1 MKLFL
6 NTIFLLF
13 SLPLFSK
20 NQPFLENKNYLITL
34 SEIKSKGFEFR
45 ITHKAS
51 NISRVIKP
59 AIHVL
64 YSPNKPNLVES
75 AVDNYPVI
83 AWKYEQKRA
92 ESNFFRLPGGEYTAT
107 KVAKNNNSFDCYF
120 SKNEYG
126 KLFLKVELSENGDS
140 PSIIMEI
147 QAGREGWYSI
157 GFMGLSAVDPSKLDF
172 LYQPLTWS
180 WRRFPSQVCMS
191 EEAFSTTAA
200 TFMNFDGL
208 TEGVAPDPKMI
219 PYRYALSVKWG
230 KEANSLF
237 GLAIRNAI
245 GLAKPMIF
253 APLLG
258 GVNSNLKTSQKFT
271 FSSKYIL
278 FPGDWMKGSE
288 FILKDVF
295 KYKNERRNATL
306 SLNQTLENMIDFG
319 MNDKLSGWVDD
330 LKGFDYSFD
339 APGTVKVVSALHAL
353 GIALTMGDY
362 EVYMKRALP
371 LIEYVMSREKYLYSI
386 DENQKTQNPS
396 HFLNGP
402 CVEIGELAGLFEMTG
417 GKTPAFKFEADR
429 LFGKPRQL
437 NLLTITGGASWQD
450 YLARYKMSNNQEDLL
465 TAKKGALDYLS
476 QFNYPKDFSTSTGL
490 LDRQASFYTDFT
502 SKFFDLYELWEVT
515 KDKIFLDAA
524 HTGAREL
531 ILWSRSNPM
540 APDSLITVNS
550 GGMVD
555 GIFPGR
561 RSKANS
567 YEFDKRDMKTN
578 IAEQEIP
585 AWRTSLVGLTPEAS
599 STYTYGPIML
609 AHHAP
614 WLLRIAEAIGDKQMA
629 DVAYNAILGR
639 YANFPGYYFTSL
651 ATNVYQHPDYPM
663 HDYYDI
669 KYNAIFYNHVWS
681 HIALLNDF
689 LVSDA
694 FYRSNG
700 QIDFPSVYAPGY
712 AFLSSK
718 VYGHKP
724 GRIFDNE
731 NIKLWLPHK
740 AIMTANT
747 SFNYLF
753 GVGKDAL
760 YVVLMN
766 TSPKIE
772 NIDIQLNQDV
782 ITYNTGKNYRTI
794 IYDEKGSTQN
804 DEIKNGKI
812 QVVLPAHGLSTIK
825 ILDLIVDMPLFESI
839 DNQQQSY
846 SNNNFI
852 RKVSENNMLGTITA
866 MLINLT
872 SESSDAY
879 VFSNLTDKTIKKA
892 YLKYRIGTTDWQIVK
907 DAQYP
912 FEFTIHLSDPKQ
924 KFIFQWISED
934 QKGNKTESEEIS
946 LSNL

>member
-1 MKLFL
+1 MKLIL
-6 NTIFLLF
+6 TSLLLLF
-13 SLPLFSK
+13 SLHLLSK
-20 NQPFLENKNYLITL
+20 DPIFLENKNYLITL
-34 SEIKSKGFEFR
+34 SEKSSKDFAFK

-51 NISRVIKP
+51 HISRVIKP
-59 AIHVL
+59 SLQVL
-64 YSPNKPNLVES
+64 YSPMKPNLVES
-75 AVDNYPVI
+75 SVDKYPVI

-92 ESNFFRLPGGEYTAT
+92 ESNFFRLPGSEYTAT
-107 KVAKNNNSFDCYF
+107 KVAKNRNSFDCHF
-120 SKNEYG
+120 NQNEYG
-126 KLFLKVELSENGDS
+126 KLFLKIELSENGDS

-147 QAGREGWYSI
+147 QAEREGWYSI
-157 GFMGLSAVDPSKLDF
+157 GFTGLTAVDPAKLDF
-172 LYQPLTWS
+172 LYLPLTWS
-180 WRRFPSQVCMS
+180 WKRFPSQVCMS

-200 TFMNFDGL
+200 TFLNFDGF
-208 TEGVAPDPKMI
+208 TEGVAADPKMI
-219 PYRYALSVKWG
+219 PYRFALSVQWG

-237 GLAIRNAI
+237 GLAIRNAA

-258 GVNSNLKTSQKFT
+258 GLNSHLNSMQKYS

-278 FPGDWMKGSE
+278 IPGDWMAGSE
-288 FILKDVF
+288 YILKEVF
-295 KYKNERRNATL
+295 KYKNERQNATL

-330 LKGFDYSFD
+330 LKGFDYGFD

-362 EVYMKRALP
+362 EVYKKRALP

-386 DENQKTQNPS
+386 DETQKTQNPS
-396 HFLNGP
+396 HFLKGP

-437 NLLTITGGASWQD
+437 NLLTLTGGASWQD
-450 YLARYKMSNNQEDLL
+450 YLARYKMLDNQEDLM
-465 TAKKGALDYLS
+465 TAKKGASDYLS
-476 QFNYPKDFSTSTGL
+476 KFDYPKDFNTSTGL

-502 SKFFDLYELWEVT
+502 SKVFDLFELWEVSN
-515 KDKIFLDAA
+515 DKKFLDAA

-550 GGMVD
+550 GGIVD

-567 YEFDKRDMKTN
+567 YEFDKRDMKTK
-578 IAEQEIP
+578 IAEQKIP
-585 AWRTSLVGLTPEAS
+585 AWRTSLIGLTPEAS
-599 STYTYGPIML
+599 STYNYGPIML

-614 WLLRIAEAIGDKQMA
+614 WFLRIAEATGDRQMA
-629 DVAYNAILGR
+629 DVAYNTIVGR

-651 ATNVYQHPDYPM
+651 ATNVYQHPDYPL

-669 KYNAIFYNHVWS
+669 KYNAIFYNHIWP
-681 HIALLNDF
+681 HIALINDF

-694 FYRSNG
+694 FYRSSG

-731 NIKLWLPHK
+731 NIKLWLPKK
-740 AIMTANT
+740 AISTSNI

-753 GVGKDAL
+753 GAGKDAL
-760 YVVLMN
+760 YLVLMN
-766 TSPKIE
+766 TTSKIE
-772 NIDIQLNQDV
+772 NVEIQLNQDV
-782 ITYNTGKNYRTI
+782 ITYSSGKTYSAI
-794 IYDEKGSTQN
+794 VYDEKGNKQN
-804 DEIKNGKI
+804 DKIKNGKI
-812 QVVLPAHGLSTIK
+812 HAVLPAHGLSTIK
-825 ILDLIVDMPLFESI
+825 IEDLIADIPFFESI
-839 DNQQQSY
+839 DHQQQSY

-852 RKVSENNMLGTITA
+852 RNESENNMLGTITA

-872 SESSDAY
+872 AESSDAY
-879 VFSNLTDKTIKKA
+879 VFSNISDKTIKKA
-892 YLKYRIGTTDWQIVK
+892 CLKYRIGATDWQIVE

-924 KFIFQWISED
+924 KFIFKWISED
-934 QKGNKTESEEIS
+934 QKGNITESAELS